1 MINFKNTVEKEM
13 ELIHKFQL
21 NGIIPNPN
29 RQKFPDATII
39 QQSTEIYFLGY
50 SELIENDNYCYLKDL
65 FIKKEFRKKGYG
77 SIIVIT
83 LIEECVKK
91 NIHSIELESENN
103 SMEFFKKFGFKLKG
117 ESNNRM
123 ILNF

>member
-1 MINFKNTVEKEM
+1 MINFKNTVEREM
-13 ELIHKFQL
+13 ELFHKFQL

-29 RQKFPDATII
+29 IEEFKDGNII
-39 QQSTEIYFLGY
+39 HQSTEIYFLGH

-103 SMEFFKKFGFKLKG
+103 SMGFFKKFGFKLKG

>member
-1 MINFKNTVEKEM
+1 MINFKNTVEREM
-13 ELIHKFQL
+13 ELFHKFQL

-29 RQKFPDATII
+29 IEEFKDGNII
-39 QQSTEIYFLGY
+39 HQSTEIYFLGY

-103 SMEFFKKFGFKLKG
+103 SMEFFKRFGFKLNG
-117 ESNNRM
+117 ENNNRM
-123 ILNF
+123 VLNF